1 MNKDQVKGAVK
12 DAGGKVQKGVGKA
25 LGDTDQQAKGEARQ
39 VEGKTQ
45 KGLGNVKK
53 GLKEMFKK
61 P

>member
-1 MNKDQVKGAVK
+1 
-12 DAGGKVQKGVGKA
+12 VQKGVGKA